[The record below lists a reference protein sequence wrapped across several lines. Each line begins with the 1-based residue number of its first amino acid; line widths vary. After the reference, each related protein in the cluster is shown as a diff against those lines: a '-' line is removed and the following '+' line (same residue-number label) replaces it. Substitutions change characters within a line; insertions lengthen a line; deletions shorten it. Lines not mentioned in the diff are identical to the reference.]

1 MKIPE
6 MMNRDELS
14 RTLWGFR
21 YEFMVAGIFSM
32 VANLLML
39 TPTIYMLQVYDRVML
54 SQSTGTLIAVSLITL
69 FFFGVLTFAEWSRSK
84 LLVSSGVRLDE
95 LLSKRLFHASYEAYL
110 NPEVSN
116 PSRSFND
123 LTEVRQFLT
132 GNGIFAFFDAPWA
145 PIYIGVLFML
155 HPWLGVMAIFF
166 GLVQAV
172 LAWWGSQATKPA
184 QAEAS
189 KSQQDV
195 GGYLQSKFRNAEVIE
210 SMGMVSHLYRRW
222 SERNAKAMGSAL
234 NAQAVAGRVVAW
246 SKFVRYTQQSLALG
260 GGALLVIRGELSP
273 GAMIAANVLTTR
285 ALAPIDLMVGTWTG
299 FLSAK
304 EAYVRLRDLLQA
316 HPLRNKEPMGVVP
329 KGDVALKDVVASAP
343 GRKEPILKGVSAIMP
358 AGTVTVVLG
367 ASGSGKSTLARVL
380 LGIWPHT
387 GGEVLLDGQPILNW
401 DRMELGPHIGYLPQD
416 IELFDGTIAEN
427 IARAGQ
433 VVSEKVIAAAE
444 ASGLHQMILRFPKG
458 YDTPMGEAGGLL
470 SGGQRQRIGLA
481 RALYGEPAL
490 VVLDEPNAN
499 LDDEG
504 ENALVRAVQGLK
516 AKGKTVVLISHR
528 PGIVGVA
535 DRLLILHQGTV
546 QASGPRDGV
555 LAALQQQREAAQA
568 AQTAQVAPPAA
579 PAAASE
585 PATPPAPSADGN
597 PSSNS

>member
-1 MKIPE
+1 MKTPE
-6 MMNRDELS
+6 IFNRNELS
-14 RTLWGFR
+14 RTLWEFR
-21 YEFMVAGIFSM
+21 FEFVVAGVFSM
-32 VANLLML
+32 IANLLML
-39 TPTIYMLQVYDRVML
+39 TPTVYMLQVYDRVMQ
-54 SQSTGTLIAVSLITL
+54 SQSMGTLMAVSLITL
-69 FFFGVLTFAEWSRSK
+69 FFFGVLSFAEWSRSK
-84 LLVSSGVRLDE
+84 LLVSSGVRMDE
-95 LLSKRLFHASYEAYL
+95 MLSKRLFHACYEAYL
-110 NPEVSN
+110 NPEVKN
-116 PSRSFND
+116 PSRAFND

-145 PIYIGVLFML
+145 PIYIAVLFML
-155 HPWLGVMAIFF
+155 HPWLGVMAIAFAAI
-166 GLVQAV
+166 QAS
-172 LAWWGSQATKPA
+172 LAWWGSNASKPA
-184 QAEAS
+184 QAVAS
-189 KSQQDV
+189 KSQQDA
-195 GGYLQSKFRNAEVIE
+195 GSYLQSKFRNAEVIE
-210 SMGMVSHLYRRW
+210 SMGMLSHLYRRW
-222 SERNAKAMGSAL
+222 ADQNSRAIGHSL
-234 NAQAVAGRVVAW
+234 NAHDVSGRVVAW

-273 GAMIAANVLTTR
+273 GAMIAANVLMTR
-285 ALAPIDLMVGTWTG
+285 ALAPIDLMVGTWPG

-304 EAYVRLRDLLQA
+304 DAFVRLRDLLAA
-316 HPLRNKEPMGVVP
+316 HPLREKQELTVVP
-329 KGDVALKDVVASAP
+329 KGDVVLKEVIASAP
-343 GRKEPILKGVSAIMP
+343 GRKEPILKGISALMP

-380 LGIWPHT
+380 LGIWPHDK
-387 GGEVLLDGQPILNW
+387 GEVLLDGDPIFKW
-401 DRMELGPHIGYLPQD
+401 DRMSLGPHIGYLPQD

-504 ENALVRAVQGLK
+504 EAALVRAVQVMK

-555 LAALQQQREAAQA
+555 LAALQKQREAA
-568 AQTAQVAPPAA
+568 T
-579 PAAASE
+579 
-585 PATPPAPSADGN
+585 
-597 PSSNS
+597 SNS

>member
-1 MKIPE
+1 MKTPE
-6 MMNRDELS
+6 IFNRNELS
-14 RTLWGFR
+14 RILWEFR
-21 YEFMVAGIFSM
+21 YEFVVAGVFSM
-32 VANLLML
+32 IANLLML

-54 SQSTGTLIAVSLITL
+54 SQSMGTLMAVSLITL

-84 LLVSSGVRLDE
+84 LLVSSGVRMDE
-95 LLSKRLFHASYEAYL
+95 LLSKRLFHASYDAYL
-110 NPEVSN
+110 NPAVKN
-116 PSRSFND
+116 PSRAFND

-145 PIYIGVLFML
+145 PIYIAVLFLL
-155 HPWLGVMAIFF
+155 HPWLGVMAIGFAA
-166 GLVQAV
+166 VQAS
-172 LAWWGSQATKPA
+172 LAWWGSNASKPA
-184 QAEAS
+184 QAVAS
-189 KSQQDV
+189 KSQQDA
-195 GGYLQSKFRNAEVIE
+195 GSYLQSKFRNAEVIE
-210 SMGMVSHLYRRW
+210 SMGMLSHLYRRW
-222 SERNAKAMGSAL
+222 AEQNTRAMGHAL
-234 NAQAVAGRVVAW
+234 NAQDVSGRVVAW
-246 SKFVRYTQQSLALG
+246 SKFIRYTQQSLALG
-260 GGALLVIRGELSP
+260 GGALLVIQGELSP
-273 GAMIAANVLTTR
+273 GAMIAANVLMTR
-285 ALAPIDLMVGTWTG
+285 ALAPIDLMVGTWPG

-304 EAYVRLRDLLQA
+304 EAFVRLRDLLEA
-316 HPLRNKEPMGVVP
+316 HPLRVKNELTMVP
-329 KGDVALKDVVASAP
+329 KGDVVLKEVVASAP
-343 GRKEPILKGVSAIMP
+343 GRKEPILKGISAIMP

-380 LGIWPHT
+380 LGIWPHDK
-387 GGEVLLDGQPILNW
+387 GDVLLDGEPILKW
-401 DRMELGPHIGYLPQD
+401 DRMGLGPHIGYLPQD

-504 ENALVRAVQGLK
+504 EAALVRAVQVMK

-555 LAALQQQREAAQA
+555 LAALQKQREEIAQA
-568 AQTAQVAPPAA
+568 SQIAQ
-579 PAAASE
+579 
-585 PATPPAPSADGN
+585 ATTEANKTSDGT
-597 PSSNS
+597 PSNS

>member
-6 MMNRDELS
+6 LFNRDELS

-21 YEFMVAGIFSM
+21 YEFMVAGVFSL

-54 SQSTGTLIAVSLITL
+54 SQSMGTLTAVSLITL

-84 LLVSSGVRLDE
+84 LLVSAGVRLDGM
-95 LLSKRLFHASYEAYL
+95 LSKRLFHASYDAYL
-110 NPEVSN
+110 NPEISN

-123 LTEVRQFLT
+123 LTELRQFLT
-132 GNGIFAFFDAPWA
+132 GNGILAFFDAPWA
-145 PIYIGVLFML
+145 PIYIAVLFML
-155 HPWLGVMAIFF
+155 HPWLGFMAIGF
-166 GLVQAV
+166 GAVQAV
-172 LAWWGSQATKPA
+172 LAWWGSKATKPA
-184 QAEAS
+184 QAAAS
-189 KSQQDV
+189 KSQLEV
-195 GGYLQSKFRNAEVIE
+195 SGYLQSKFRNAEVIE
-210 SMGMVSHLYRRW
+210 SMGMVGHLYRKW
-222 SERNAKAMGSAL
+222 AERNVRAMGATL
-234 NAQAVAGRVVAW
+234 HAQAVTGRVVAW

-260 GGALLVIRGELSP
+260 GGALLVIQGELSP
-273 GAMIAANVLTTR
+273 GAMIAANVLMTR
-285 ALAPIDLMVGTWTG
+285 ALAPIDLMVGTWVG

-304 EAYVRLRDLLQA
+304 DAYARLRDLLEA
-316 HPLRNKEPMGVVP
+316 HPLRNKAPMGVQP
-329 KGDVALKDVVASAP
+329 KGNVVLKDLVASAP

-380 LGIWPHT
+380 MGVWPHSA
-387 GGEVLLDGQPILNW
+387 GEVLLDGQAILNW

-433 VVSEKVIAAAE
+433 VEAEKVIAAAD

-481 RALYGEPAL
+481 RAMYGEPEL

-504 ENALVRAVQGLK
+504 EAALVRAVQGMK

-546 QASGPRDGV
+546 HASGPREGV
-555 LAALQQQREAAQA
+555 LAALQQQREAVQA
-568 AQTAQVAPPAA
+568 AQ
-579 PAAASE
+579 
-585 PATPPAPSADGN
+585 ATPAVPSTSADSADSN
-597 PSSNS
+597 TSSNP

>member
-21 YEFMVAGIFSM
+21 YELMVVGIFSM

-39 TPTIYMLQVYDRVML
+39 TPTIYMLQVFDRVML
-54 SQSTGTLIAVSLITL
+54 SQNTSTLMAVSLITL

-84 LLVSSGVRLDE
+84 LLVRTGVRLDE
-95 LLSKRLFHASYEAYL
+95 LLSKRLFYASYEAYL
-110 NPEVSN
+110 NPETNN

-145 PIYIGVLFML
+145 PIYIAVLFML
-155 HPWLGVMAIFF
+155 HPWLGVMALGFAA
-166 GLVQAV
+166 VQAV
-172 LAWWGSQATKPA
+172 LALWGSQVTKPA
-184 QAEAS
+184 QLSAS
-189 KSQQDV
+189 QSQQDV
-195 GGYLQSKFRNAEVIE
+195 SGYLQSKFRNAEVIE
-210 SMGMVSHLYRRW
+210 SMGMLRHLYRRW
-222 SERNAKAMGSAL
+222 SERNSLAMGSTL

-260 GGALLVIRGELSP
+260 GGALLVIQGELSP
-273 GAMIAANVLTTR
+273 GAMIAANVLMTR

-304 EAYVRLRDLLQA
+304 EAFIRLRDLLEA
-316 HPLRNKEPMGVVP
+316 HPLRDKAAMGFTP
-329 KGDVALKDVVASAP
+329 KGDVVLKDVVASAP
-343 GRKEPILKGVSAIMP
+343 RRQEPILKGVSALMP

-380 LGIWPHT
+380 LGIWPQNS
-387 GGEVLLDGQPILNW
+387 GEVLLDGQPIFNW
-401 DRMELGPHIGYLPQD
+401 DRMELGPHVGYLPQD
-416 IELFDGTIAEN
+416 IELFDGSIAEN

-433 VVSEKVIAAAE
+433 VVSDQVIIAAE

-458 YDTPMGEAGGLL
+458 YDTPMGEAGSLL

-481 RALYGEPAL
+481 RALYGDPAL

-504 ENALVRAVQGLK
+504 EAALVRAVLGLK

-528 PGIVGVA
+528 PGILSVA

-555 LAALQQQREAAQA
+555 LAALKQQREASQ
-568 AQTAQVAPPAA
+568 AA
-579 PAAASE
+579 PAAQI
-585 PATPPAPSADGN
+585 APSASGN

>member
-6 MMNRDELS
+6 IMNRDELS

-21 YEFMVAGIFSM
+21 YELMVVGIFSM

-39 TPTIYMLQVYDRVML
+39 TPTIYMLQVFDRVML
-54 SQSTGTLIAVSLITL
+54 SQNTSTLMAVSLITL

-84 LLVSSGVRLDE
+84 LLVRTGVRLDE
-95 LLSKRLFHASYEAYL
+95 LLSKRLFYASYEAYL
-110 NPEVSN
+110 NPETNN

-145 PIYIGVLFML
+145 PIYIAVLFML
-155 HPWLGVMAIFF
+155 HPWLGVMALGFAA
-166 GLVQAV
+166 VQAV
-172 LAWWGSQATKPA
+172 LALWGSQVTKPA
-184 QAEAS
+184 QLSAS
-189 KSQQDV
+189 QSQQDV
-195 GGYLQSKFRNAEVIE
+195 SGYLQSKFRNAEVIE
-210 SMGMVSHLYRRW
+210 SMGMLRHLYRRW
-222 SERNAKAMGSAL
+222 SERNSLAMGSTL

-260 GGALLVIRGELSP
+260 GGALLVIQGELSP
-273 GAMIAANVLTTR
+273 GAMIAANVLMTR

-304 EAYVRLRDLLQA
+304 EAFIRLRDLLEA
-316 HPLRNKEPMGVVP
+316 HPLRDKAAMGFTP
-329 KGDVALKDVVASAP
+329 KGDVVLKDVVASAP
-343 GRKEPILKGVSAIMP
+343 RRQEPILKGVSALMP

-380 LGIWPHT
+380 LGIWPQNS
-387 GGEVLLDGQPILNW
+387 GEVLLDGEPIFNW
-401 DRMELGPHIGYLPQD
+401 DRMELGPHVGYLPQD
-416 IELFDGTIAEN
+416 IELFDGSIAEN

-433 VVSEKVIAAAE
+433 VVSDQVIIAAE

-458 YDTPMGEAGGLL
+458 YDTPMGEAGSLL

-481 RALYGEPAL
+481 RALYGDPAL

-504 ENALVRAVQGLK
+504 EAALVRAVLGLK

-528 PGIVGVA
+528 PGILSVA

-555 LAALQQQREAAQA
+555 LAALKQQREASQ
-568 AQTAQVAPPAA
+568 AA
-579 PAAASE
+579 PAAQI
-585 PATPPAPSADGN
+585 APSASGN

>member
-1 MKIPE
+1 MKTPE
-6 MMNRDELS
+6 IFNRNELS
-14 RTLWGFR
+14 RILWEFR
-21 YEFMVAGIFSM
+21 YEFVVAGVFSM
-32 VANLLML
+32 IANLLML

-54 SQSTGTLIAVSLITL
+54 SQSMGTLMAVSLITL

-84 LLVSSGVRLDE
+84 LLVSSGVRMDE
-95 LLSKRLFHASYEAYL
+95 LLSKRLFHASYDAYL
-110 NPEVSN
+110 NPAVKN
-116 PSRSFND
+116 PSRAFND

-145 PIYIGVLFML
+145 PIYIAVLFLL
-155 HPWLGVMAIFF
+155 HPWLGVMAIGFAA
-166 GLVQAV
+166 VQAS
-172 LAWWGSQATKPA
+172 LAWWGSNASKPA
-184 QAEAS
+184 QAVAS
-189 KSQQDV
+189 KSQQDA
-195 GGYLQSKFRNAEVIE
+195 GSYLQSKFRNAEVIE
-210 SMGMVSHLYRRW
+210 SMGMLSHLYRRW
-222 SERNAKAMGSAL
+222 AEQNTRAMGHAL
-234 NAQAVAGRVVAW
+234 NAQDVSGRVVAW
-246 SKFVRYTQQSLALG
+246 SKFIRYTQQSLALG
-260 GGALLVIRGELSP
+260 GGALLVIQGELSP
-273 GAMIAANVLTTR
+273 GAMIAANVLMTR
-285 ALAPIDLMVGTWTG
+285 ALAPIDLMVGTWPG

-304 EAYVRLRDLLQA
+304 EAFVRLRDLLEA
-316 HPLRNKEPMGVVP
+316 HPLRVKNELTMVP
-329 KGDVALKDVVASAP
+329 KGDVVLKEVVASAP
-343 GRKEPILKGVSAIMP
+343 GRKEPILKGISAIMP

-380 LGIWPHT
+380 LGIWPHDK
-387 GGEVLLDGQPILNW
+387 GDVLLDGEPILKW
-401 DRMELGPHIGYLPQD
+401 DRMGLGPHIGYLPQD

-458 YDTPMGEAGGLL
+458 YDTPMGESGGLL

-504 ENALVRAVQGLK
+504 EAALVRAVQVMK

-555 LAALQQQREAAQA
+555 LAALQKQREEIAQA
-568 AQTAQVAPPAA
+568 SQIAQANTEANKT
-579 PAAASE
+579 SDG
-585 PATPPAPSADGN
+585 TP
-597 PSSNS
+597 SNS

>member
-1 MKIPE
+1 MKTPDIF
-6 MMNRDELS
+6 NRDELS
-14 RTLWGFR
+14 RTLWDFR
-21 YEFMVAGIFSM
+21 YEFMVAGLFSM

-54 SQSTGTLIAVSLITL
+54 SQSMGTLMAVSLITL

-84 LLVSSGVRLDE
+84 LLVSSGVRMDE
-95 LLSKRLFHASYEAYL
+95 LLSKRLFHASYDAYL
-110 NPEVSN
+110 NPAVKN
-116 PSRSFND
+116 PSRAFND

-145 PIYIGVLFML
+145 PIYIAVLFML
-155 HPWLGVMAIFF
+155 HPWLGVMAILFAAI
-166 GLVQAV
+166 QAS
-172 LAWWGSQATKPA
+172 LAWWGSNASKPA
-184 QAEAS
+184 QAVAS
-189 KSQQDV
+189 KSQQDA
-195 GGYLQSKFRNAEVIE
+195 GSYLQSKFRNAEVIE
-210 SMGMVSHLYRRW
+210 SMGMLSHLYRRW
-222 SERNAKAMGSAL
+222 AEQNTRAMGHAL
-234 NAQAVAGRVVAW
+234 NAQEVSGRVVAW
-246 SKFVRYTQQSLALG
+246 SKFIRYTQQSLALD
-260 GGALLVIRGELSP
+260 GGALLVIQGELSP
-273 GAMIAANVLTTR
+273 GAMIAANVLMTR
-285 ALAPIDLMVGTWTG
+285 ALAPIDLMVGTWPG

-304 EAYVRLRDLLQA
+304 EAFVRLRDLLEA
-316 HPLRNKEPMGVVP
+316 HPLRVKNELSIVP
-329 KGDVALKDVVASAP
+329 KGDVVLKEVVASAP
-343 GRKEPILKGVSAIMP
+343 GRKEPILKGISALMP

-380 LGIWPHT
+380 LGIWPHEK
-387 GGEVLLDGQPILNW
+387 GDVLLDGEPILKW
-401 DRMELGPHIGYLPQD
+401 DRMGLGPHIGYLPQD

-433 VVSEKVIAAAE
+433 VVSEKVIGAAE

-504 ENALVRAVQGLK
+504 EAALVRAVQVMK
-516 AKGKTVVLISHR
+516 SKGKTVVLISHR

-555 LAALQQQREAAQA
+555 LAALQKQREEIAQA
-568 AQTAQVAPPAA
+568 SQIAQANTEANKT
-579 PAAASE
+579 SDG
-585 PATPPAPSADGN
+585 TP
-597 PSSNS
+597 SNS

>member
-6 MMNRDELS
+6 IMNRDELS

-21 YEFMVAGIFSM
+21 YELMVVGIFSM

-39 TPTIYMLQVYDRVML
+39 TPTIYMLQVFDRVML
-54 SQSTGTLIAVSLITL
+54 SQNTSTLMAVSLITL

-84 LLVSSGVRLDE
+84 LLVRTGVRLDE
-95 LLSKRLFHASYEAYL
+95 LISKRLFYASYEAYL
-110 NPEVSN
+110 NPETNN

-145 PIYIGVLFML
+145 PIYIAVLFML
-155 HPWLGVMAIFF
+155 HPWLGVMALGFAA
-166 GLVQAV
+166 VQAV
-172 LAWWGSQATKPA
+172 LALWGSQVTKPA
-184 QAEAS
+184 QLSAS
-189 KSQQDV
+189 QSQQDV
-195 GGYLQSKFRNAEVIE
+195 TGYLQSKFRNAEVIE
-210 SMGMVSHLYRRW
+210 SMGMLRHLYRRW
-222 SERNAKAMGSAL
+222 TERNALAMGSAL
-234 NAQAVAGRVVAW
+234 NAQAVAGRVIAW

-260 GGALLVIRGELSP
+260 GGALLVIQGELSP
-273 GAMIAANVLTTR
+273 GAMIAANVLMTR
-285 ALAPIDLMVGTWTG
+285 ALAPIDLMVGTWSG

-304 EAYVRLRDLLQA
+304 EAFIRLRDLLEA
-316 HPLRNKEPMGVVP
+316 HPLRNKAPMGFTP
-329 KGDVALKDVVASAP
+329 KGDVVLKDVVASAP
-343 GRKEPILKGVSAIMP
+343 RRQESILKGVSALMP

-380 LGIWPHT
+380 LGIWRQNS
-387 GGEVLLDGQPILNW
+387 GEVLLDGQPILNW
-401 DRMELGPHIGYLPQD
+401 DRMELGPHVGYLPQD
-416 IELFDGTIAEN
+416 IELFDGSIAEN

-433 VVSEKVIAAAE
+433 VVSDQVIVAAE

-458 YDTPMGEAGGLL
+458 YDTPMGEAGSLL

-481 RALYGEPAL
+481 RALYGDPAL

-504 ENALVRAVQGLK
+504 EAALVRAVLGLK

-528 PGIVGVA
+528 PGILSVA

-555 LAALQQQREAAQA
+555 LAALKQQREATQA
-568 AQTAQVAPPAA
+568 ASAAQIAPPA
-579 PAAASE
+579 S
-585 PATPPAPSADGN
+585 GN
-597 PSSNS
+597 PSSIS